1 MDDQNEDEINEI
13 KEQQEA
19 FKIFDFNHDGK
30 LNTEEAYWAF
40 LSLGCEFSEEEV
52 SSIINQYGKDGC
64 LDFDSFSNFLL
75 KRSKDSE
82 IEEQIMECFTEMDK
96 DHDGKIGKK
105 DLKYLLYSIGEKLT
119 DEEIEEIINQT
130 DTTKEGFIHY
140 KDMIRLLLS
149 K

>member
-1 MDDQNEDEINEI
+1 
-13 KEQQEA
+13 
-19 FKIFDFNHDGK
+19 
-30 LNTEEAYWAF
+30 
-40 LSLGCEFSEEEV
+40 
-52 SSIINQYGKDGC
+52 
-64 LDFDSFSNFLL
+64 
-75 KRSKDSE
+75 
-82 IEEQIMECFTEMDK
+82 MECFTEMDK